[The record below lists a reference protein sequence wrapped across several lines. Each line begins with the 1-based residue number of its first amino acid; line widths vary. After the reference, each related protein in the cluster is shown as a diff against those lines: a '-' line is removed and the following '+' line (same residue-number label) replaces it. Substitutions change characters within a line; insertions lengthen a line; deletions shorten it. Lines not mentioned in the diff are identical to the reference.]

1 MKKLFALTGLMA
13 LFGAALTGCGNT
25 ADGVAKDADK
35 AGEVAADGAMKAGN
49 AVENATEGAVK
60 ATEEAGENAAGALAI
75 TPMVK
80 EAIVA
85 DAGLNNIANKID
97 VDTKDGVVY
106 LKGHVATTELK
117 KKATQ
122 IAEARIKEAG
132 KTDTVKNELEVKAH

>member
-1 MKKLFALTGLMA
+1 MKKLFALTGLVA

-25 ADGVAKDADK
+25 ADGVEKDADK
-35 AGEVAADGAMKAGN
+35 VGAVVADGAAKAGN

-60 ATEEAGENAAGALAI
+60 ATEGAAKDAAGALAI

-85 DAGLNNIANKID
+85 DSALNNTANKID

-106 LKGHVATTELK
+106 LKGHVTTTELK

-132 KTDTVKNELEVKAH
+132 KTDTVKNELTVGAH